1 MSTFSFFK
9 SILPAALLLAGSTA
23 ARSWVQK
30 SDIRGSQFLDTYS
43 FYSGPDPTHGQVN
56 FAQGP
61 MLTWVDDDSRFNMK
75 VDTHSSVKSGY
86 RGSVR
91 ISSNYRVGDGVIIAN
106 ITHAP
111 SGCSVWPA
119 FWTLGEG
126 LWPFGAEIDLLEWA
140 NDAELDGGDNA
151 ITLHT
156 QPGCSFKE
164 AGEQSGRLLSK
175 NCDVF
180 STDNR
185 GCSIRA
191 TSPDGANGTAARG
204 FNANGGGIIAME
216 RDFGDNGHGIR
227 VWQWPRNN
235 LSAIPDDVLAGN
247 KTVNPSAWGTPTAS
261 FPVNPLCGNLFND
274 HQIIF
279 DITLGGTWAA
289 GAWGG
294 TKCEDKFG
302 SISNMI
308 QNHGSAYDEAYWSVD
323 SVKHFVSYK
332 DLKNK
337 DDGFFDD
344 LF

>member
-1 MSTFSFFK
+1 MSPFAILK
-9 SILPAALLLAGSTA
+9 SVVPAVLLLAGSTA

-43 FYSGPDPTHGQVN
+43 FYSGPDPTHGLVN

-61 MLTWVDDDSRFNMK
+61 MLSWVDDDNRFNMK
-75 VDTHSSVKSGY
+75 VDTHSRVNSGF

-126 LWPFGAEIDLLEWA
+126 LWPFGGEIDLLEWA
-140 NDAELDGGDNA
+140 NNAELNGGDNS

-156 QPGCSFKE
+156 GPGCSVQQP
-164 AGEQSGRLLSK
+164 GDQNGRVISH
-175 NCDVF
+175 NCDSF
-180 STDNR
+180 ATGNQ
-185 GCSIRA
+185 GCQVRA
-191 TSPDGANGTAARG
+191 KSDGRNGTAAEG
-204 FNANGGGIIAME
+204 FNANGGAIIAME
-216 RDFGDNGHGIR
+216 RDFGDNGYGIR

-235 LSAIPDDVLAGN
+235 LSAIPDEVLAGN
-247 KTVNPSAWGTPTAS
+247 KTLNPSSWGTPTAS
-261 FPVNPLCGNLFND
+261 FPVNPHCSSAFND

-279 DITLGGTWAA
+279 DITLGGVWAA
-289 GAWGG
+289 GAWKG
-294 TKCEDKFG
+294 TNCEDQYG
-302 SISNMI
+302 SVSNMI
-308 QNHGSAYDEAYWSVD
+308 QNHGGAYDEAYWSVD

-332 DLKNK
+332 DLADNNN
-337 DDGFFDD
+337 DQDWF
-344 LF
+344 